1 MKAWSKKGFTGL
13 ALAMILIMLSA
24 CGNSSSNA
32 GQAKNNAA
40 TEATAT
46 TAQASAEPSA
56 SQDNGSDAE
65 KYKDVVVNIDAS
77 QMGPLLIAKEK
88 GYFEEEFGKFGAKV
102 EYQTLQSSSQFLEAI
117 ASDRLDFV
125 RIGYIGT
132 ITGQAA
138 KVGFTSISE
147 GSDGGGDG
155 IIVPKGSSIQSIAD
169 LKGKKIGV
177 TKGSSSWGLLLR
189 ALQSAGLSASDVQQI
204 NLQPDEAQ
212 PAFQSGQID
221 AWVIW
226 EPFRSS
232 QINTQGAKLIA
243 EGKGIGA
250 FNPAYNIVRTK
261 FAKQYPELVV
271 AYLKAYER
279 ALEWQNSN
287 LDEAITLLAGLKN
300 LDEETVR
307 VSLKNNVATNNPI
320 SDEATK
326 NQQEVA
332 DILFNLG
339 ELKEKVDVSQVVDNS
354 YIKQALAD
362 K

>member
-1 MKAWSKKGFTGL
+1 MRIWNKRGL
-13 ALAMILIMLSA
+13 ISLTLIMMLVILSA
-24 CGNSSSNA
+24 CGNAASNSNQNQTESTTSESTSGTSQSNASSNA
-32 GQAKNNAA
+32 
-40 TEATAT
+40 
-46 TAQASAEPSA
+46 
-56 SQDNGSDAE
+56 D
-65 KYKDVVVNIDAS
+65 KYKDVTVNIDAS
-77 QMGPLLIAKEK
+77 QIGPLLIAKEK
-88 GYFEEEFGKFGAKV
+88 GFFEEEFGKYGASV
-102 EYQTLQSSSQFLEAI
+102 AYQTLQSSSQFLEAI

-147 GSDGGGDG
+147 GSNGGGDG
-155 IIVPKGSSIQSIAD
+155 IIVPKDSAIQSIAD
-169 LKGKKIGV
+169 LKGKKVGV

-189 ALQSAGLSASDVQQI
+189 ALQSAGLSASDVEQI

-212 PAFQSGQID
+212 PAFQSGKID

-243 EGKGIGA
+243 EGKSINA

-261 FAKQYPELVV
+261 FAEQYPELVV

-279 ALEWQNSN
+279 ALEWQNSH

-307 VSLKNNVATNNPI
+307 VSLENNVATNNPI

-332 DILFNLG
+332 DILYDLG
-339 ELKEKVDVSQVVDNS
+339 ELKEKLDVSQVVDNTF
-354 YIKQALAD
+354 IEQALA